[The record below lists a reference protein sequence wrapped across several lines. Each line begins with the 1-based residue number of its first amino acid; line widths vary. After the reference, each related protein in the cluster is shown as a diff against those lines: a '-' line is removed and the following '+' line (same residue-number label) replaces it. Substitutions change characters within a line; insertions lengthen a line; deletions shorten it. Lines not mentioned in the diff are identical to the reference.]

1 MTSDRIFSP
10 ESTQKDVCAYLN
22 VSRET
27 EAKLEIYVKLLEKWQ
42 RRINLVSSKTLPCV
56 WQRHILDC
64 AQLTSYIPTSSIRI
78 MDIGSGAGLPG
89 VILAILTE
97 CEVHLVES
105 DTKKVA
111 FMQTALAETGVH
123 ATIHHARIED
133 LPNLSIDVI
142 TARALA
148 PLSKLLQLTQLQN
161 HPELSYL
168 FLKGKGVNLELTE
181 LSTSSTLTAVSY
193 PSITDQDA
201 SIIHLKRK
209 K

>member
-1 MTSDRIFSP
+1 MISNRIFSP
-10 ESTQKDVCAYLN
+10 ESTQQDICTYLN

-27 EAKLEIYVKLLEKWQ
+27 EAKLEIYVKLLKKWQ
-42 RRINLVSSKTLPCV
+42 QRINLVSSKTLPFI

-64 AQLTSYIPTSSIRI
+64 AQLTAHIPTSSVRI
-78 MDIGSGAGLPG
+78 MDIGAGAGLPG

-111 FMQTALAETGVH
+111 FMQTALAETGVQ
-123 ATIHHARIED
+123 AIIHHARIEE
-133 LPNLSIDVI
+133 LPKLNVDVI

-161 HPELSYL
+161 HPGLSYL

-181 LSTSSTLTAVSY
+181 LLTSSTLTAVSY
-193 PSITDQDA
+193 PSITDQNA
-201 SIIHLKRK
+201 SIIHLRR
-209 K
+209 

>member
-1 MTSDRIFSP
+1 MTFNNIFPSDC
-10 ESTQKDVCAYLN
+10 TQQEVCAYLN

-27 EAKLEIYVKLLEKWQ
+27 EEKLETYVSLLEKWQ
-42 RRINLVSSKTLPCV
+42 QRINLISSKTLPFI

-64 AQLTSYIPTSSIRI
+64 AQLTTHLPVRSGRI

-89 VILAILTE
+89 LILAILTE

-111 FMQTALAETGVH
+111 FMRTALAKVDVH

-133 LPNLSIDVI
+133 LPFLNIDII

-148 PLSKLLQLTQLQN
+148 PLSKLIQLTQIQD
-161 HPELSYL
+161 HPGLSYL
-168 FLKGKGVNLELTE
+168 FLKGKGVNEELTE
-181 LSTSSTLTAVSY
+181 LPTSSTLTAIPY
-193 PSITDQDA
+193 PSITHRDS
-201 SIIHLKRK
+201 SIIYLKR
-209 K
+209 

>member
-1 MTSDRIFSP
+1 MTSNRIFPP
-10 ESTQKDVCAYLN
+10 ETTREEVFAYLN

-27 EAKLEIYVKLLEKWQ
+27 QTKLEIYVRLLEKWQ
-42 RRINLVSSKTLPCV
+42 QRINLVSSKTLPFI

-64 AQLTSYIPTSSIRI
+64 AQLITHLPTSSSRI
-78 MDIGSGAGLPG
+78 MDIGAGAGLPG

-111 FMQTALAETGVH
+111 FMRTALAETDVQ
-123 ATIHHARIED
+123 ATIHYARIED
-133 LPNLSIDVI
+133 LPHLNIDVI

-148 PLSKLLQLTQLQN
+148 PLSKLMQLTQTQN

-168 FLKGKGVNLELTE
+168 FLKGKGVNQELTD
-181 LSTSSTLTAVSY
+181 LSTSSTLIAVSY
-193 PSITDQDA
+193 PSITDQNA
-201 SIIHLKRK
+201 SIVYLKR
-209 K
+209 